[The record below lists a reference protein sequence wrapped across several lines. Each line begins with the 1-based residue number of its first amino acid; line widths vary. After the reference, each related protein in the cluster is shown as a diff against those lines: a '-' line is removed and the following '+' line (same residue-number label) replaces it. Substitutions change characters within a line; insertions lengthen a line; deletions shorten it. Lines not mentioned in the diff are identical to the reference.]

1 MRFLMSLILVLSVM
15 AVSGC
20 GGGQVVTPTTT
31 TDSVTSLIKPIL
43 ERIAETGDREAVTE
57 LKSYIEEDLA
67 GVDQAKSDALMKE
80 WVELNSMTG
89 PAQIK
94 EKAKAMLSLL

>member
-1 MRFLMSLILVLSVM
+1 
-15 AVSGC
+15 
-20 GGGQVVTPTTT
+20 
-31 TDSVTSLIKPIL
+31 
-43 ERIAETGDREAVTE
+43 
-57 LKSYIEEDLA
+57 
-67 GVDQAKSDALMKE
+67 VDQAKSDALMKE